1 MCFDCE
7 VCALAGHCLAGHYDD
22 DFVLASK
29 KQIIARLDNHEYE
42 SYRKKMK
49 ETLVREYLYDYDER
63 QNLGGI

>member
-1 MCFDCE
+1 
-7 VCALAGHCLAGHYDD
+7 LAGHYDD

-49 ETLVREYLYDYDER
+49 ETLLREYLYDYDKR
-63 QNLGGI
+63 QNLGGPK